1 MRDGKAYIGAN
12 VNADP
17 SARFYVYDIKSGKV
31 TKGADLASGYE
42 ISRVM
47 SVK

>member
-1 MRDGKAYIGAN
+1 MYKRQ
-12 VNADP
+12 VNANP